1 MSCACTTTLSSCG
14 CCEGV
19 TAETPQTTLNR
30 AGLSAIAYRVAAYP
44 QFYETL
50 LARIAQS
57 GQPSLRALKSREPD
71 DFTIALLDAFSVMGD
86 VLTFYTERYGNES
99 YLRTATQ
106 RQSVREL
113 ANLVGYR
120 MSPGVAASVYLA
132 FTIDPT
138 AGAYGTVLTAP
149 VNAQVMPELVPSII
163 IPVGTQVQSIPGP
176 GQTPQTFETIA
187 QIFARAEWNAITPVL
202 TQPQTITAATTA
214 LLLSG
219 SSSNLKKG
227 DPILLVSAGPVPITP
242 ITSVQNVTV
251 SADGKT
257 TEIDLPSWVAP
268 APFAPL
274 AFQPNSFTDGVPAT
288 ATNDGTL
295 PKLQAAPDMATAA
308 SMLAAQNYY
317 WDAGDIVAAAT
328 ANQWPLDQLAALV
341 NQQVAAVASA
351 QATATNLPRGGAY
364 VFRQQAAPFGY
375 NAPNYYS
382 LPATMLNPTIV
393 TVEQLSPP
401 ASPLTTMST
410 AMPAAYPTPWDPAL
424 EPPSGSGFTL
434 NQWGGS
440 LYLDSTYTQVVP
452 NSYILLI
459 NTTNGSQ
466 SVYQVATNTTVT
478 YSNFAMSGKVSLLTL
493 VGNPDLSSFGL
504 RTTAILCQSEAL
516 PLAPVPITTP
526 ILTNPTG
533 TSTPNTITLGGAF
546 LGLLAGQQ
554 IILSGTTLSTQGGT
568 TLAGPVAAEQAVL
581 EDVQLSG
588 GYTVVTL
595 ATPTNLASPLQ
606 NTYQRATV
614 AINANVAS
622 ATNGQSVQETLG
634 SGDGTQTFQSFI
646 LHQAPLTYILADT
659 ESGTASTL
667 LVRVDGILWSE
678 VPFLYGHGPGEQIF
692 ITSQDDSG
700 VTTVMFGD
708 GITGSRLP
716 TGTANI
722 VANYRFGIGTAGLVN
737 ANQISQLM
745 SRPLGVRGANN
756 PLPSAGAAD
765 PEDLDSG
772 RDQATL
778 AIMTLGRVVS
788 LEDFQDFALSYV
800 GIGKALATWTWDGL
814 QRVVVLTV
822 AGVNGALDSTDPILA
837 ALQQSIELVS
847 EPGVQL
853 LVVASPPYYFNMN
866 ATVQISSDY
875 LIPNVQA
882 AIQAALTA
890 SFGFSARTFG
900 QPIFQSEVIAV
911 IQEIPGVV
919 DVMLTLYLSSDPLQ
933 QQVTQIAAALPEAG
947 ARNQFTA
954 AQLLTLDP
962 GTLGITLQTVT
973 P

>member
-1 MSCACTTTLSSCG
+1 M
-14 CCEGV
+14 
-19 TAETPQTTLNR
+19 
-30 AGLSAIAYRVAAYP
+30 
-44 QFYETL
+44 
-50 LARIAQS
+50 
-57 GQPSLRALKSREPD
+57 
-71 DFTIALLDAFSVMGD
+71 
-86 VLTFYTERYGNES
+86 
-99 YLRTATQ
+99 
-106 RQSVREL
+106 
-113 ANLVGYR
+113 
-120 MSPGVAASVYLA
+120 
-132 FTIDPT
+132 
-138 AGAYGTVLTAP
+138 
-149 VNAQVMPELVPSII
+149 
-163 IPVGTQVQSIPGP
+163 
-176 GQTPQTFETIA
+176 
-187 QIFARAEWNAITPVL
+187 
-202 TQPQTITAATTA
+202 
-214 LLLSG
+214 
-219 SSSNLKKG
+219 
-227 DPILLVSAGPVPITP
+227 
-242 ITSVQNVTV
+242 
-251 SADGKT
+251 
-257 TEIDLPSWVAP
+257 
-268 APFAPL
+268 
-274 AFQPNSFTDGVPAT
+274 
-288 ATNDGTL
+288 
-295 PKLQAAPDMATAA
+295 
-308 SMLAAQNYY
+308 
-317 WDAGDIVAAAT
+317 
-328 ANQWPLDQLAALV
+328 
-341 NQQVAAVASA
+341 
-351 QATATNLPRGGAY
+351 
-364 VFRQQAAPFGY
+364 
-375 NAPNYYS
+375 
-382 LPATMLNPTIV
+382 
-393 TVEQLSPP
+393 
-401 ASPLTTMST
+401 
-410 AMPAAYPTPWDPAL
+410 
-424 EPPSGSGFTL
+424 
-434 NQWGGS
+434 
-440 LYLDSTYTQVVP
+440 
-452 NSYILLI
+452 
-459 NTTNGSQ
+459 
-466 SVYQVATNTTVT
+466 
-478 YSNFAMSGKVSLLTL
+478 
-493 VGNPDLSSFGL
+493 
-504 RTTAILCQSEAL
+504 
-516 PLAPVPITTP
+516 
-526 ILTNPTG
+526 
-533 TSTPNTITLGGAF
+533 
-546 LGLLAGQQ
+546 
-554 IILSGTTLSTQGGT
+554 
-568 TLAGPVAAEQAVL
+568 
-581 EDVQLSG
+581 
-588 GYTVVTL
+588 VTL

-800 GIGKALATWTWDGL
+800 GIGKALATWTWDGQ

>member
-1 MSCACTTTLSSCG
+1 
-14 CCEGV
+14 
-19 TAETPQTTLNR
+19 
-30 AGLSAIAYRVAAYP
+30 
-44 QFYETL
+44 
-50 LARIAQS
+50 
-57 GQPSLRALKSREPD
+57 
-71 DFTIALLDAFSVMGD
+71 
-86 VLTFYTERYGNES
+86 
-99 YLRTATQ
+99 
-106 RQSVREL
+106 
-113 ANLVGYR
+113 
-120 MSPGVAASVYLA
+120 
-132 FTIDPT
+132 
-138 AGAYGTVLTAP
+138 
-149 VNAQVMPELVPSII
+149 
-163 IPVGTQVQSIPGP
+163 
-176 GQTPQTFETIA
+176 
-187 QIFARAEWNAITPVL
+187 
-202 TQPQTITAATTA
+202 
-214 LLLSG
+214 
-219 SSSNLKKG
+219 
-227 DPILLVSAGPVPITP
+227 
-242 ITSVQNVTV
+242 
-251 SADGKT
+251 
-257 TEIDLPSWVAP
+257 
-268 APFAPL
+268 
-274 AFQPNSFTDGVPAT
+274 
-288 ATNDGTL
+288 
-295 PKLQAAPDMATAA
+295 
-308 SMLAAQNYY
+308 
-317 WDAGDIVAAAT
+317 
-328 ANQWPLDQLAALV
+328 
-341 NQQVAAVASA
+341 
-351 QATATNLPRGGAY
+351 
-364 VFRQQAAPFGY
+364 
-375 NAPNYYS
+375 
-382 LPATMLNPTIV
+382 
-393 TVEQLSPP
+393 VEQLSPP

-424 EPPSGSGFTL
+424 EPPSGSGFML
-434 NQWGGS
+434 SQWNGV
-440 LYLDSTYTQVVP
+440 LYLDGTYTQIVP

-459 NTTNGSQ
+459 NTTNGNQ

-478 YSNFAMSGKVSLLTL
+478 YSNFAMSGKVSQLTL
-493 VGNPDLSSFGL
+493 VCNPDLSSFGL

-516 PLAPVPITTP
+516 PLAPVPVTTP

-533 TSTPNTITLGGAF
+533 TSTPNTITLSGAF

-554 IILSGTTLSTQGGT
+554 IILSGTTLSSQGGT

-800 GIGKALATWTWDGL
+800 GIGKALATWTWDGQ